1 MDCSMPPLQK
11 QGEGHGTDSCLEPA
25 DRMPTLVSS
34 TLNCERIHFRCAEL
48 LDLWQFVKAAL

>member
-1 MDCSMPPLQK
+1 MDCSMPHPQK
-11 QGEGHGTDSCLEPA
+11 QGEGHGADLCLEPA

-48 LDLWQFVKAAL
+48 LDLW